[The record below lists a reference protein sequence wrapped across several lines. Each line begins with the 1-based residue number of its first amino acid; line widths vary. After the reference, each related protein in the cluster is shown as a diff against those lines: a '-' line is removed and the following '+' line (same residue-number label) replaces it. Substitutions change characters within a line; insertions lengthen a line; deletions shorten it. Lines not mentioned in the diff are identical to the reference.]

1 MGLVTTGVR
10 SFVRAFP
17 MSGIAFVGT
26 TDLTPNTLSVVT
38 RTKERRPIVTEF
50 VGLVT
55 AVLSGFAGLAPEISP
70 LPGG

>member
-1 MGLVTTGVR
+1 MTTGVR

-50 VGLVT
+50 VGLVR
-55 AVLSGFAGLAPEISP
+55 AVLSGFDGIAPEIRP

>member
-1 MGLVTTGVR
+1 VTVGVR

-38 RTKERRPIVTEF
+38 RTKERRPIVNEF
-50 VGLVT
+50 VDLVR
-55 AVLSGFAGLAPEISP
+55 AVLASFDGMAPEIRP